1 MQASCGSRGH
11 LILIKM
17 LVLLFV
23 HKILVIAFKSEKI
36 LVLATESF

>member
-1 MQASCGSRGH
+1 MQASCGSRGR

-23 HKILVIAFKSEKI
+23 HKKKKGKI
-36 LVLATESF
+36 GYSI